1 MNFEKYLDELKIKV
15 TELGIRGAIIGLSG
29 GKDSNIVAKLMVD
42 ILGAENVIGVMI
54 PNNSENDAMAIE
66 ISNYLGINTLSVDI
80 GIAFNSIYNNVNYAL
95 SHPAIINQ
103 NIAPRFLDQNIHPPY
118 NPNAKISLDAKIN
131 LAPRLRMSVLYAVA
145 QSMGN
150 GWRVIGTTNK
160 SENYIGWLTKWGD
173 GGVDFEPIISLSVTD
188 LHELGDYIGLPK
200 KFVYRVP
207 VDGLTP
213 KTDEERFGFSYEQL
227 DHYMETGSSGDDAID
242 EKIQKMHRY
251 SEHKRNPIPFV

>member
-1 MNFEKYLDELKIKV
+1 MNFEKYLNELKTKIF
-15 TELGIRGAIIGLSG
+15 ECGIRGAVIGLSG

-42 ILGAENVIGVMI
+42 LLGAENVIGVMI

-66 ISNYLGINTLSVDI
+66 IANYLGINTLSVDI
-80 GIAFNSIYNNVNYAL
+80 GTAFNSISSNVDYAL

-103 NIAPRFLDQNIHPPY
+103 NFVPRL
-118 NPNAKISLDAKIN
+118 ISSDSIIN

-173 GGVDFEPIISLSVTD
+173 GGVDFEPIISLSVTN
-188 LHELGDYIGLPK
+188 LHKLGDYIGLPQ

-213 KTDEERFGFSYEQL
+213 KTDEERFGFTYEQL
-227 DHYMETGSSGDDAID
+227 DRYMASGSSGDEEVDK
-242 EKIQKMHRY
+242 KIQRMHQY